1 MFSIKKPEAILAPL
15 LSASLAIISL
25 WMPIGFTTLKAQET
39 PTAWFEAVLPTKNDY
54 DVRSCSFV
62 QSANYQVT
70 LWQCL
75 LRYPPKPTNA
85 EGNPNEI
92 LWMIPITSTGHW
104 QTPEIFD
111 PLDNGTITSKR
122 LIGEILAVNQHG
134 EWLVRPPAQPPAATV
149 NYNDLRL
156 VHPLI
161 NNSQKYSVQELSQRF
176 AHVKWAKNTNNDQ
189 WLVWDDWSSVGEPQS
204 LKSDIQ
210 IMAITRQGKKIWLKS
225 TISNNDDFQNP
236 YGLVSKD
243 SETIVWT
250 QSQAKNNILTTR
262 LFCISNITKDRSD
275 SNYINFPA
283 GNFRLALP
291 LVKENKILLLGTS
304 EENGH
309 QWIVGW
315 VVYVDKGCK
324 ATPWGRFQLPNHFNQ
339 QPAYSW
345 LEHAIV
351 TEKDEIVIFYGQQ
364 WDVRFIDFVRRPD
377 QQDLRA
383 DLWALKIVPDDSR
396 DIIWDRKI
404 ISREDPISEAFS
416 IDLWDEAAWQKIGL
430 KNWGLSLAYLP
441 AINQILLHPQKPIN
455 IPNNTVFPKNPRI
468 YKVEI
473 Q

>member
-104 QTPEIFD
+104 QTPEIFN

-176 AHVKWAKNTNNDQ
+176 AHVKWAKNINNDQ
-189 WLVWDDWSSVGEPQS
+189 WLVWDDWGNVGQPQS
-204 LKSDIQ
+204 PKSDIQ
-210 IMAITRQGKKIWLKS
+210 IMALTRQGKKVWMKS
-225 TISNNDDFQNP
+225 TSLQNP
-236 YGLVSKD
+236 LGVTSSSGGSTFIWSLG
-243 SETIVWT
+243 TIKND
-250 QSQAKNNILTTR
+250 QSTTNYFCEMDQAKRIHGT
-262 LFCISNITKDRSD
+262 ID
-275 SNYINFPA
+275 FPA
-283 GNFRLALP
+283 DQVRIALP
-291 LVKENKILLLGTS
+291 LKNDDSVLLLASGETKIGFQLFGWIIDIKAGCTVKKIL
-304 EENGH
+304 
-309 QWIVGW
+309 
-315 VVYVDKGCK
+315 
-324 ATPWGRFQLPNHFNQ
+324 QLPIPNHQDNELS
-339 QPAYSW
+339 YSW
-345 LEHAIV
+345 LEDAIV
-351 TEKDEIVIFYGQQ
+351 TDQNEVIIFYGQQ
-364 WDVRFIDFVRRPD
+364 WDVRYIDFERQPERAE
-377 QQDLRA
+377 LRA
-383 DLWALKIVPDDSR
+383 DLWALKINPDKSK
-396 DIIWDRKI
+396 DIIWDKQI
-404 ISREDPISEAFS
+404 ISRTDPVSEAFS
-416 IDLWDEAAWQKIGL
+416 ISLWDEAAWQKIGL

-455 IPNNTVFPKNPRI
+455 IPNNTAFPKNPRI
-468 YKVEI
+468 YKVETK
-473 Q
+473 

>member
-15 LSASLAIISL
+15 LSASLAVISL

-39 PTAWFEAVLPTKNDY
+39 PTTWFEAVLPTKNDY

-111 PLDNGTITSKR
+111 PLDNSTITSKR

-161 NNSQKYSVQELSQRF
+161 NNSQKYSVQELPQRF

-189 WLVWDDWSSVGEPQS
+189 WLVWDDWSNVGQPQS

-236 YGLVSKD
+236 LGMATSNSGATFIWSLG
-243 SETIVWT
+243 TIENGQPTTEFFCEVDG
-250 QSQAKNNILTTR
+250 AKGARGTI
-262 LFCISNITKDRSD
+262 D
-275 SNYINFPA
+275 FPA
-283 GNFRLALP
+283 DQARIALS
-291 LVKENKILLLGTS
+291 LKNQDSILLLASGETK
-304 EENGH
+304 NG
-309 QWIVGW
+309 
-315 VVYVDKGCK
+315 
-324 ATPWGRFQLPNHFNQ
+324 FQLFGWIIDIKAGCTVKKSLRLPIPNHQDNQ
-339 QPAYSW
+339 PTYSW
-345 LEHAIV
+345 LEHAFV

-364 WDVRFIDFVRRPD
+364 WDVRYIDFVRQPERAE
-377 QQDLRA
+377 LRA
-383 DLWALKIVPDDSR
+383 DLWALKINPDKSK
-396 DIIWDRKI
+396 DIIWDKQI
-404 ISREDPISEAFS
+404 ISRTDPVSEAFS
-416 IDLWDEAAWQKIGL
+416 ISLWDESAWQKIGL
-430 KNWGLSLAYLP
+430 KNWGLSLAYMP

-455 IPNNTVFPKNPRI
+455 IPNNTAFPKNPRI
-468 YKVEI
+468 YHIEI